1 MMNYI
6 LVAEEQE
13 KKLIVDI
20 LGGKEV
26 ANNQFELLDKSLWQL
41 VITGVGAINVIRAL
55 QTLPKDGHYINIGYA
70 GSANFEIGTI
80 VAVTQSRLNHPN
92 ANYEEPIFTL
102 KQPIFPLSKPLATP
116 TRILF
121 CSRIMRIA
129 FLIWNLP
136 LLWHSVSRMSSVSST
151 FRTIY
156 PKKSTSIASNLS
168 FLLAYLCGRN
178 GQQRSICKVGYVGLR
193 DAFL

>member
-1 MMNYI
+1 MKNYI

-41 VITGVGAINVIRAL
+41 LITGVGAINVIQTL

-80 VAVTQSRLNHPN
+80 VAVTQSHLNHPN
-92 ANYEEPIFTL
+92 ANYEEPVFTL
-102 KQPIFPLSKPLATP
+102 KQPTFPLSKPFIQAPCYTHTDFVLQSDYADCIFDMELA
-116 TRILF
+116 F
-121 CSRIMRIA
+121 IMA
-129 FLIWNLP
+129 LGFENV
-136 LLWHSVSRMSSVSST
+136 VSIKHVSD
-151 FRTIY
+151 
-156 PKKSTSIASNLS
+156 NLS
-168 FLLAYLCGRN
+168 KKEYIN
-178 GQQRSICKVGYVGLR
+178 SVKS
-193 DAFL
+193 